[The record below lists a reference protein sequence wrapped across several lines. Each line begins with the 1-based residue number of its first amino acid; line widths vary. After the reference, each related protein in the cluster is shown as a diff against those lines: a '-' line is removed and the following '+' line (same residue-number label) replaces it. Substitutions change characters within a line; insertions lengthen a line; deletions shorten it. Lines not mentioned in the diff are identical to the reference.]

1 MKKIFRFVGLGGLLT
16 AFFAVGAVASFA
28 QDPCADVDAQN
39 ASYQDI
45 LGKYKSTDPAVL
57 GQAIDSAKGFLEKYG
72 SCEAPK
78 AQVDWMKANVPKW
91 EARKTGIVDEGIWT
105 KLLARFNEGYKSSNW
120 DEVYAS
126 GKEIMASP
134 RADDTVKLDVTIV
147 LAYTGFDQ
155 ATKKNNKF
163 NDEAISY
170 AKSALQKMDSGV
182 ASKNFGVA
190 FPNANV
196 TFGSKA
202 NAVGWMNLTIGYITY
217 NAKNDPKGGL
227 GYLYHASQNGPETSV
242 NPVVYD
248 TIGRYF
254 YGEAGTIAEDIKALA
269 AKVSDADPD
278 DVKAQKQTELKAK
291 KALFNG
297 TAERAMD
304 AYSRA
309 YKFAKADQKAFK
321 DSTYQ
326 KIQALYKARFD
337 KTDGLDGYI
346 ASTTAKPL
354 ADPTSP
360 VTPIEDPEVKADTTK
375 TSSTPAPSATP
386 TKPAETSGV
395 TKSAVAKKANP

>member
-16 AFFAVGAVASFA
+16 AVFAVGAVASFA

-39 ASYQDI
+39 SSYQTI
-45 LGKYKSTDPAVL
+45 LGTYKSTEPPVL
-57 GQAIDSAKGFLEKYG
+57 RQAIDSAKQFLEKYG

-78 AQVDWMKANVPKW
+78 AQVDWMKNNVPKW
-91 EARKTGIVDEGIWT
+91 EIRYKDITEG
-105 KLLARFNEGYKSSNW
+105 KAYRDLLTRFNDGYTGSKW
-120 DEVYAS
+120 DDVYAS
-126 GKEIMASP
+126 GKDIIASP
-134 RADDTVKLDVTIV
+134 MTEDQTKLDVTIV

-182 ASKNFGVA
+182 TSKTFGVA
-190 FPNANV
+190 FPNTNV

-217 NAKNDPKGGL
+217 NAKNDPKGAL
-227 GYLYHASQNGPETSV
+227 AYLYHASQNGPETSV

-337 KTDGLDGYI
+337 KTDGIDGYI

-354 ADPTSP
+354 TDPTSP
-360 VTPIEDPEVKADTTK
+360 VTPIEDVEVKTDTTK

-386 TKPAETSGV
+386 TKPGETSGV